1 MKIGY
6 SATNFQLIF
15 IENTD
20 FLCYNINSAIKYR

>member
-6 SATNFQLIF
+6 SATNFQLII

-20 FLCYNINSAIKYR
+20 FLCYNKAVLAYA